1 MDIMTYID
9 CLHIMSCHLLKEKI
23 GFKSRALS
31 LIKEIEI
38 LKTEDKQ
45 SYLNEK
51 YFRTTKKKKRKKKY
65 MTNQ

>member
-1 MDIMTYID
+1 
-9 CLHIMSCHLLKEKI
+9 MSCHLLKEKI